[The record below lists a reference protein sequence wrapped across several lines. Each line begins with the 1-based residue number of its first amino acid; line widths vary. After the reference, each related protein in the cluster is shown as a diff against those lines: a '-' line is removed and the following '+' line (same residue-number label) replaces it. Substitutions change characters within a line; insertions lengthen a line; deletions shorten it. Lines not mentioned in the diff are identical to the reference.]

1 MRLPLLTLACLPLC
15 LAAAC
20 SFPQLSGDAQLA
32 TAAEDS
38 ASLYELS
45 TKSLEGKDVE
55 LSQYRGRVSLVVNV
69 ASKCGLTPQYEALEA
84 LYEELEPRGFTVLA
98 FPSNDFLGQE
108 PGSPEEIRAFCSESY
123 GVTFPLFE
131 KRAVK
136 GEELDPVY
144 SLLTRE
150 LEQPSWNFT
159 KYLVDRDG
167 HVVARF
173 APKTKPDDPELRAAI
188 ESALEG

>member
-1 MRLPLLTLACLPLC
+1 MRLPLLLLACLPLC
-15 LAAAC
+15 VTAAC
-20 SFPQLSGDAQLA
+20 SFPQLSGEAQLA
-32 TAAEDS
+32 TPAADT

-45 TKSLEGKDVE
+45 TRSLEGADVD
-55 LSQYRGRVSLVVNV
+55 LAQYRGRVSLVVNV

-98 FPSNDFLGQE
+98 FPSNDFMGQE
-108 PGSPEEIRAFCSESY
+108 PGSPEEIRAFCSDSY
-123 GVTFPLFE
+123 GVTFPMFE
-131 KRAVK
+131 KRSVK
-136 GEELDPVY
+136 GGELDPVY
-144 SLLTRE
+144 SLLTQD

-167 HVVARF
+167 HVIARF